1 MEKWG
6 DPLKWLRW
14 DQHYHEKQSSNI
26 ITLLNLSYLANVCLS
41 LHQSTKT
48 IIKQGITIVDIS
60 LPMICLLF
68 SQSRIDHAA
77 VVLPSN
83 DIVIVG
89 GRDTDS
95 MKTGEIIANFKSETL
110 QF

>member
-1 MEKWG
+1 
-6 DPLKWLRW
+6 
-14 DQHYHEKQSSNI
+14 
-26 ITLLNLSYLANVCLS
+26 
-41 LHQSTKT
+41 
-48 IIKQGITIVDIS
+48 
-60 LPMICLLF
+60 MICLLF

-95 MKTGEIIANFKSETL
+95 MKTGEIIANFASKTL
-110 QF
+110 QFCFGMPYKS

>member
-1 MEKWG
+1 M
-6 DPLKWLRW
+6 
-14 DQHYHEKQSSNI
+14 
-26 ITLLNLSYLANVCLS
+26 
-41 LHQSTKT
+41 T

-89 GRDTDS
+89 GRDS
-95 MKTGEIIANFKSETL
+95 RKTGEIIANFKSETL